1 MKPARPTPET
11 PTEILVAL
19 AREGAADAF
28 ELLVE
33 RHRLRLFATAM
44 RYTRN
49 YDDAADACQEAL
61 ARAWERLDTLQDS
74 SRFGSWIEQ
83 IVVHQSLD
91 ARRRSFAR
99 QRMVVSI
106 DRQASNPVEN
116 GMEAAASSPL
126 PGQAQ
131 KPESPQESILRQEI
145 AAHLLRAI
153 ESLPETLRQA
163 AYLRH
168 IEGLRGEQ
176 IAARLNIS
184 LDAAKKRVARAT
196 LDLRRRLQALY
207 DELLGPGAS

>member
-49 YDDAADACQEAL
+49 YDDAADAC
-61 ARAWERLDTLQDS
+61 
-74 SRFGSWIEQ
+74 
-83 IVVHQSLD
+83 
-91 ARRRSFAR
+91 